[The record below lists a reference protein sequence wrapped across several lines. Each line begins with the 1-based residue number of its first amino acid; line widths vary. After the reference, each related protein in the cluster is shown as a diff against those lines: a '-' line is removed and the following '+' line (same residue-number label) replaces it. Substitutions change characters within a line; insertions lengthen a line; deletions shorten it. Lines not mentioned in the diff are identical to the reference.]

1 MKKEHFI
8 LSLIGI
14 LVLGVVM
21 SLAFYFPNRPDNSDN
36 NKNCCPD
43 EDRFSVTGSGTVYAK
58 ADIAN
63 LTVGL
68 KTEVKK
74 TAAEVTKK
82 NSEKMNEIIAVV
94 KELGVE
100 EKDIKT
106 TNYQLSP
113 VYTWIDRE
121 GQKLLG
127 YEVSQNITLKI
138 RDLDKI
144 SEIIARTT
152 EKGANQIGGINF
164 TIDDEYDLKNEARKI
179 AIAKAKEKAI
189 AIAAETG
196 MELGKI
202 KGVLETNYQPVT
214 YSNAYKTMGFL
225 EMDRADS
232 VVTPSIEVGQN
243 EVKVEVTLIYE
254 VK

>member
-8 LSLIGI
+8 LGLVGM
-14 LVLGVVM
+14 LVLGAVM
-21 SLAFYFPNRPDNSDN
+21 SLAFYFPNRPN
-36 NKNCCPD
+36 N

-63 LTVGL
+63 LTIGL

-74 TAAEVTKK
+74 TAAKVTKE

-106 TNYQLSP
+106 TNYQLNP
-113 VYTWIDRE
+113 VYTWIEKE
-121 GQKLLG
+121 GQRLLG
-127 YEVSQNITLKI
+127 YEVSQNVTLKI

-144 SEIIARTT
+144 SEIISQTT
-152 EKGANQIGGINF
+152 EKGANQVGGISF
-164 TIDDEYDLKNEARKI
+164 TIDDEYDLKNEARKL
-179 AIAKAKEKAI
+179 AIEKAKEKAI
-189 AIAAETG
+189 AIAAESG

-202 KGVLETNYQPVT
+202 KGVMESSYQPYS
-214 YSNAYKTMGFL
+214 YSNAYK
-225 EMDRADS
+225 EMSLQSMVEADA
-232 VVTPSIEVGQN
+232 VVAPSIEAGQN